1 MEGAASENAEDLP
14 APPIGV
20 PLPSGWSGRCVVIEK
35 DVIRWRY
42 QVGLYGADGSF
53 DLVFWDM
60 SGPAGE
66 DVRVGQGFAVTT
78 SDSPD
83 GESLCRPL
91 AAPGGAGLCAFEACP
106 EECWLCEEHK
116 KVYNSNCCLPK
127 EPPHEQHLCGEC
139 LRICGQALVSPT
151 AGSGVQGGTDQ
162 PRGWKRRVHPRR
174 EAPSSF

>member
-1 MEGAASENAEDLP
+1 MLIQEVPRGRRGIWRACRVPPPLDTAMEGAASENAEDLP

-91 AAPGGAGLCAFEACP
+91 AAPGVLSPGAG
-106 EECWLCEEHK
+106 
-116 KVYNSNCCLPK
+116 
-127 EPPHEQHLCGEC
+127 
-139 LRICGQALVSPT
+139 
-151 AGSGVQGGTDQ
+151 
-162 PRGWKRRVHPRR
+162 
-174 EAPSSF
+174 